1 MRALSSV
8 TSYAP
13 PCYCTNPPS
22 VCPAVSLSVSLCHF
36 CHFTPC
42 WRRLR
47 AACCCTSD
55 GLKCQMGFSVDQNC
69 ERTQSVLCLELWVV
83 SLWRKGISLQT
94 FSQKSAAFS
103 IFHEWRVTQG
113 TSTGPRLLG
122 HYRWFLFMCV
132 LVYVHVFFFFLFR
145 VCQWKC
151 MEDTNWKWKPF
162 RHAAGTKS
170 CIFILATGSRPRLSV
185 WC

>member
-132 LVYVHVFFFFLFR
+132 LVYVHVFFFSFP
-145 VCQWKC
+145 C
-151 MEDTNWKWKPF
+151 
-162 RHAAGTKS
+162 
-170 CIFILATGSRPRLSV
+170 LSV
-185 WC
+185 RVYGSHQLEVEAF

>member
-55 GLKCQMGFSVDQNC
+55 SLKCQMGFSVDQNC
-69 ERTQSVLCLELWVV
+69 ERTQSILCLELWVV

-94 FSQKSAAFS
+94 FSQKSATFS

-113 TSTGPRLLG
+113 TSTGPLSMI
-122 HYRWFLFMCV
+122 FI
-132 LVYVHVFFFFLFR
+132 YVRVGICARVFFFFSVF
-145 VCQWKC
+145 VS
-151 MEDTNWKWKPF
+151 E
-162 RHAAGTKS
+162 
-170 CIFILATGSRPRLSV
+170 SV
-185 WC
+185 WKTPIGSGSLLGMQLELSPAYLSWPLGAGRD